1 MALTALDIQQQSFGT
16 SRHGYDP
23 QEVDV
28 FLEMIASEI
37 DNYNRALLEA
47 KSRYESAEVRARA
60 AESKAFAAPVAVAA
74 PIVTST
80 VSEDQISRAFI
91 AAQRSADAM
100 KEEARAEAE
109 KTYREAEK
117 RGRDIVRDA
126 MAEKQRIIDEVDR
139 LRESCEKFRSEYLS
153 LLNHFAADAK
163 KVMPVIEAAVP
174 DIAVSRASLAD
185 ASEFTSQNNATFSP
199 PQPVVT
205 ESFFVESVA
214 PAPAAAVAAA
224 PAATIVMPKAENV
237 VIGEVFEDE
246 DIYEEPEERAGTQS
260 VIDFDD
266 ELDIEEID

>member
-1 MALTALDIQQQSFGT
+1 MAITALDIQQQSFGT

-23 QEVDV
+23 QEVDI
-28 FLEMIASEI
+28 FLEKIASEI

-47 KSRYESAEVRARA
+47 KGRYEAAEARA
-60 AESKAFAAPVAVAA
+60 QAAEFRASAAAAAPPVAPPAPVVKTVVA
-74 PIVTST
+74 ST

-91 AAQRSADAM
+91 AAQKSADAM

-126 MAEKQRIIDEVDR
+126 MAEKAHILDEVDR

-174 DIAVSRASLAD
+174 DIAVSKASKPEAPD
-185 ASEFTSQNNATFSP
+185 FTSQYNAAYAP
-199 PQPVVT
+199 PQPVVA
-205 ESFFVESVA
+205 ESVYVA
-214 PAPAAAVAAA
+214 SAAA
-224 PAATIVMPKAENV
+224 AATVVMPV
-237 VIGEVFEDE
+237 VEESYVEEVYVDE
-246 DIYEEPEERAGTQS
+246 DVFDAPEERRDVQGI
-260 VIDFDD
+260 IDFDD